1 MERNDFAR
9 RIGEDYLA
17 DLFGTV
23 VEELQKESHAGRPL
37 SLAVIRP
44 CRSER
49 RTARDSHGDRLNER
63 AELNGSLVGRTATQW
78 EA

>member
-23 VEELQKESHAGRPL
+23 VEELKKESPAGAAL
-37 SLAVIRP
+37 VA
-44 CRSER
+44 R
-49 RTARDSHGDRLNER
+49 R
-63 AELNGSLVGRTATQW
+63 
-78 EA
+78 